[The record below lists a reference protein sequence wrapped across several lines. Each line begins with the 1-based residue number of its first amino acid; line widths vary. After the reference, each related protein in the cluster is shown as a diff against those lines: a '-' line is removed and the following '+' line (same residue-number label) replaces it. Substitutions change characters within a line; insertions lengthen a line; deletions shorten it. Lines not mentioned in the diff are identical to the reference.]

1 MGNDTRLSDART
13 PSSHTHGN
21 IQNGG
26 TLQTNDITIAS
37 GDKLVVTDSSNSD
50 KIARASLV
58 FTESTTKFLREDGQF
73 ATPNYTTN
81 TDSKVSSSNSTSKL
95 FLVGTTSQ
103 NSSGQAGY
111 SNSAVYA
118 TNGALVATT
127 YNGLTLTKA
136 TTGFTI
142 AGGTTS
148 KTLTV
153 NESYTLG
160 AACAKGLSDSS
171 SASAIGTGTNVT
183 TERDIYYG
191 LPTINNSHTYT
202 SSTTI
207 YAPTAGGTAN
217 IQALIGNGTTTAPKW
232 VDISPSIS
240 ITAGTASATPKINVT
255 VLGQS
260 GTAQSL
266 TTASTSVYGAT
277 KLSSTSS
284 STEQGLAATPK
295 LVYDSINSA
304 ASNYVAK
311 SGDTMTGTLTTPE
324 LITTKLTAKD
334 VNVTH
339 LLTAEGIQTKNWTT
353 VNMATID
360 GSFYI
365 VPTVT
370 AATANVKYTTNG
382 TLEFTATG
390 TSTFAT
396 NSLFINGDATNWT
409 VNSLIMI
416 TGLIHIGSEDV
427 SIGTLKGTLKGVN
440 PTNKTLTL
448 GGTITSSTGTNTPD
462 ILGLLTAGTTYT
474 CKDIKVSIYSY
485 YNNSHENLLGIMM
498 TTAGTKNRT
507 YIDIYD
513 GTHQTNAKTDYYDS
527 NTTYTEPVVRIG
539 NLRGL
544 PAMTNG
550 EIPNGWG
557 IYTTNGYFRGKIS
570 AESGHIGANATNKI
584 VISDNNSNA
593 AIYSG
598 SHSTLAST
606 NTGFYIGVDGI
617 SIGAKFKYIGGTTN
631 TLTVDSI
638 TATNFSFNSGS
649 ISGSV
654 TIGSGGSSITNSL
667 AAKAA
672 VNAEYSV
679 DIVTSNFNPTATS
692 GTLVTLTAKVT
703 RVDGGSISGIKYQW
717 FGDSTSLG
725 SASTTAT
732 SYNVPWNTTYKTFT
746 VEIS

>member
-1 MGNDTRLSDART
+1 M
-13 PSSHTHGN
+13 
-21 IQNGG
+21 
-26 TLQTNDITIAS
+26 
-37 GDKLVVTDSSNSD
+37 
-50 KIARASLV
+50 
-58 FTESTTKFLREDGQF
+58 
-73 ATPNYTTN
+73 
-81 TDSKVSSSNSTSKL
+81 
-95 FLVGTTSQ
+95 
-103 NSSGQAGY
+103 
-111 SNSAVYA
+111 
-118 TNGALVATT
+118 
-127 YNGLTLTKA
+127 
-136 TTGFTI
+136 
-142 AGGTTS
+142 
-148 KTLTV
+148 
-153 NESYTLG
+153 
-160 AACAKGLSDSS
+160 
-171 SASAIGTGTNVT
+171 
-183 TERDIYYG
+183 
-191 LPTINNSHTYT
+191 
-202 SSTTI
+202 
-207 YAPTAGGTAN
+207 
-217 IQALIGNGTTTAPKW
+217 
-232 VDISPSIS
+232 
-240 ITAGTASATPKINVT
+240 
-255 VLGQS
+255 GQS

-370 AATANVKYTTNG
+370 AATASVKYTTNG

-396 NSLFINGDATNWT
+396 NSLCINGDATNWT

-427 SIGTLKGTLKGVN
+427 SIGTLKGTLKAVN

-606 NTGFYIGVDGI
+606 NTGFYIGADGI

-638 TATNFSFNSGS
+638 AATNFSFNSGS